1 MILLLYYL
9 IYTLLLWVYMVILLW
24 SVMNIEINQMILLYG
39 LIAVLLPVYSSLIIN
54 NSEEEE
60 TNRMFVPDEII

>member
-1 MILLLYYL
+1 MG
-9 IYTLLLWVYMVILLW
+9 ILLW